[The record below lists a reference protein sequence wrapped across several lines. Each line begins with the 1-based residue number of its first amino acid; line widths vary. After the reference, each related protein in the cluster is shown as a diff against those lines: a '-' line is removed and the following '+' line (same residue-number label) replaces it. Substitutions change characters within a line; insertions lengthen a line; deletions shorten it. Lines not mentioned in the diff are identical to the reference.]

1 MFGCKST
8 IEIEWLRLVSNS
20 HQDKYR
26 KFLNQNFL
34 KFNSD
39 KYFECYKCTEPMK
52 ILKKCCKSTF
62 YCPCG
67 S

>member
-26 KFLNQNFL
+26 KLLNQNFM
-34 KFNSD
+34 KYNSN
-39 KYFECYKCTEPMK
+39 KYFEC
-52 ILKKCCKSTF
+52 
-62 YCPCG
+62 
-67 S
+67 